1 MQEEI
6 KELKNKIAN
15 LEKDIKEL
23 KQIKQKEIK
32 EEKEKNIFYF
42 IIVNILNLNN

>member
-32 EEKEKNIFYF
+32 EEKEKIFF
-42 IIVNILNLNN
+42 IL